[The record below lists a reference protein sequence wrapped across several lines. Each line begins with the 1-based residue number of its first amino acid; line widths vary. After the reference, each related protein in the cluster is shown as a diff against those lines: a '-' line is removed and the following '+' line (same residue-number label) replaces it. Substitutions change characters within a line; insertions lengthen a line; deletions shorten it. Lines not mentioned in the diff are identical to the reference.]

1 MYLEDFKKS
10 FGQAESRNAA
20 SRANKKMVMQI
31 RVDSGRELDDD
42 DNGGEYEN
50 NDLR

>member
-20 SRANKKMVMQI
+20 SRSNKKMVMQI
-31 RVDSGRELDDD
+31 KVGGSRDLDDD
-42 DNGGEYEN
+42 DDDEEFEN